1 MFRMFVTSEQV
12 EEAGVIRVVN
22 LESWHGVGQV
32 MEGNE
37 QREGI
42 ILMPSVLRVFLG
54 AEDGEQLAE
63 MDFWEMNFEDGLK
76 ERTEAGTWASS
87 FDH

>member
-1 MFRMFVTSEQV
+1 MEVLLRLEAEMFRMFVTSEQV

-42 ILMPSVLRVFLG
+42 ILMPSV
-54 AEDGEQLAE
+54 AESL
-63 MDFWEMNFEDGLK
+63 F
-76 ERTEAGTWASS
+76 RS
-87 FDH
+87 

>member
-1 MFRMFVTSEQV
+1 MEVLLRLEAEMFRMFVTSEQV

-63 MDFWEMNFEDGLK
+63 MDF
-76 ERTEAGTWASS
+76 
-87 FDH
+87 